1 METRQTGWL
10 IIIAMA
16 AAMLLIFGLSIWGTM
31 TENGGI
37 FLFLFA
43 PVMIIPALLFY
54 QLTVIV
60 DYNEVKI
67 RFGIGII
74 HKTWQ
79 LSKIES
85 AAPVKNNIL
94 HGWGIHYATNTTIYN
109 VSGFMAVELK
119 FRNSRRKVR
128 IGTIEPEKLAEYI
141 NKMIEK
147 SVKKV
152 DSEQQF

>member
-16 AAMLLIFGLSIWGTM
+16 AATLLILGLSIRGTM

-43 PVMIIPALLFY
+43 PVMVIPVLLFY

-60 DYNEVKI
+60 DYNEVRI
-67 RFGIGII
+67 RFGVGII
-74 HKTWQ
+74 RKTWQ

-85 AAPVKNNIL
+85 AAPVKNNIF
-94 HGWGIHYATNTTIYN
+94 HGWGIHFTTNSTVYN
-109 VSGFMAVELK
+109 VSGFKAVELK

-128 IGTIEPEKLAEYI
+128 IGTNEPEELAKYI

-147 SVKKV
+147 SVKRG
-152 DSEQQF
+152 

>member
-1 METRQTGWL
+1 METRQNGWV
-10 IIIAMA
+10 IIIAMS
-16 AAMLLIFGLSIWGTM
+16 AAMLLILGLSILSTM

-37 FLFLFA
+37 FLLLFA
-43 PVMIIPALLFY
+43 PIMIIPALLFY

-79 LSKIES
+79 LSKMES

-94 HGWGIHYATNTTIYN
+94 HGWGIHYTTNTTIYN
-109 VSGFMAVELK
+109 VTGFKAVELK

-128 IGTIEPEKLAEYI
+128 IGTSEPEKLAEYI

-147 SVKKV
+147 NVK
-152 DSEQQF
+152 S

>member
-16 AAMLLIFGLSIWGTM
+16 AAMLLILGLSIRGTM
-31 TENGGI
+31 AENGEI

-67 RFGIGII
+67 RFGIGVIR
-74 HKTWQ
+74 KTWQ

-94 HGWGIHYATNTTIYN
+94 HGWGIHYATNATIYN
-109 VSGFMAVELK
+109 VSGFKAVELR
-119 FRNSRRKVR
+119 FRNSGRKVR
-128 IGTIEPEKLAEYI
+128 IGTSEPEKLAEYI
-141 NKMIEK
+141 NRMIEK
-147 SVKKV
+147 GAKKV
-152 DSEQQF
+152 NSEQQF

>member
-10 IIIAMA
+10 IIIIMA
-16 AAMLLIFGLSIWGTM
+16 ATILFITGLSIWARIP
-31 TENGGI
+31 ENETN

-43 PVMIIPALLFY
+43 PLMLIPALLFY

-67 RFGIGII
+67 RFGIGVIR
-74 HKTWQ
+74 KTWQ

-94 HGWGIHYATNTTIYN
+94 HGWGIHFTGNTTVYN
-109 VSGFMAVELK
+109 VTGFKAIELK
-119 FRNSRRKVR
+119 FHNSRRKVR
-128 IGTIEPEKLAEYI
+128 IGTSEPEKLAEYI

-147 SVKKV
+147 GAKKV
-152 DSEQQF
+152 NS